1 MNAAK
6 CRNLFSF
13 EFIFHFH
20 VVLSQDADTGPIP
33 PPRSVSNIESY
44 FYCNCVVLFVSCE
57 CAFSLPT
64 IIYGF
69 RLFYWD
75 WRPEKSAPSLAFS
88 YELCFLSPVC
98 RAVEITR
105 SRLKHS
111 AESFLCAWS
120 LGEHYF
126 LVDLIYRHERTG
138 KRKAYAN
145 TRWRRDS
152 WIKFLMKMFS
162 AVCAL
167 NYRQRKTSWW
177 GKSGVASRRHKKYL
191 INLFS
196 KEISLDEVLFQENI
210 SLFILCLRK
219 ILKLMKRRGVEFHE
233 RLHIAYGES
242 SATIKLIQS
251 CSWNCVETSSGKLQ
265 ETSKISTYMSIAWL
279 LMVLSLKL
287 VNKVSVSN

>member
-6 CRNLFSF
+6 CWNLFSF

-111 AESFLCAWS
+111 AESFLCAWC

-177 GKSGVASRRHKKYL
+177 GRVGLRVEGTKNIWLICFRRKFRSTKCFSRKTFRYSFYVCGKYWSSW
-191 INLFS
+191 NVEGWNFTRDC
-196 KEISLDEVLFQENI
+196 ISLMANHQQPSNSFNHALEIVWKRAAASFKKQAKYPLTWA
-210 SLFILCLRK
+210 SLD
-219 ILKLMKRRGVEFHE
+219 
-233 RLHIAYGES
+233 Y
-242 SATIKLIQS
+242 
-251 CSWNCVETSSGKLQ
+251 
-265 ETSKISTYMSIAWL
+265 
-279 LMVLSLKL
+279 
-287 VNKVSVSN
+287 